1 MTGTVCST
9 SMENNKIELFNKQKE
24 LLDTF
29 LSTGAI
35 SKQQYEKSL
44 GDMKEK
50 MDINED
56 DRIEQSRLTNEEI
69 QALAERG

>member
-1 MTGTVCST
+1 VTGTVCST